1 MQNIKSFDTKPY
13 MTIGIIVVNIIV
25 FVLMSLSGSTLDAQY
40 MAAHGAMYPEYIK
53 DGQYWR
59 LLTSMFM
66 HFGLMHILNNMV
78 VLGAVGQ
85 IVEKA
90 MGHVKLLITFLV
102 SGICG
107 SVLSYIFMLYNND
120 FAVSAGA
127 SGAIFGLVGALVW
140 IVIANRGFYEGI
152 SRQQAVFM
160 VILMIYY
167 GVSTQGDKRKST
179 LIRLYWRA
187 FFVASFCRQRC
198 GYKQKILR
206 TLRLSTQIR
215 RIFGATD
222 LIRTGDLLI
231 TSELLYQ
238 LSHSSTQA

>member
-1 MQNIKSFDTKPY
+1 
-13 MTIGIIVVNIIV
+13 
-25 FVLMSLSGSTLDAQY
+25 
-40 MAAHGAMYPEYIK
+40 MYPEYIK

-59 LLTSMFM
+59 LITSMFM

-102 SGICG
+102 SGMCG
-107 SVLSYIFMLYNND
+107 SVLSYIVMLYNND

-127 SGAIFGLVGALVW
+127 SGAIFGLMGALVW

-167 GVSTQGDKRKST
+167 GVSTQEWTIGLMEADSQ
-179 LIRLYWRA
+179 A
-187 FFVASFCRQRC
+187 
-198 GYKQKILR
+198 
-206 TLRLSTQIR
+206 
-215 RIFGATD
+215 
-222 LIRTGDLLI
+222 DLLF
-231 TSELLYQ
+231 Q
-238 LSHSSTQA
+238 LFYIAKRDIINIVSTRN

>member
-1 MQNIKSFDTKPY
+1 MQNIKRFDDKPY

-59 LLTSMFM
+59 LFTSMFM

-78 VLGAVGQ
+78 VLG
-85 IVEKA
+85 
-90 MGHVKLLITFLV
+90 
-102 SGICG
+102 
-107 SVLSYIFMLYNND
+107 
-120 FAVSAGA
+120 AVSAGA

-167 GVSTQGDKRKST
+167 GVSTQGVDNWAHGGGLVGGFVISIVLYRKKRYNKYN
-179 LIRLYWRA
+179 IN
-187 FFVASFCRQRC
+187 
-198 GYKQKILR
+198 
-206 TLRLSTQIR
+206 
-215 RIFGATD
+215 
-222 LIRTGDLLI
+222 
-231 TSELLYQ
+231 
-238 LSHSSTQA
+238 

>member
-1 MQNIKSFDTKPY
+1 MQNIKRFDDKPY

-53 DGQYWR
+53 DG
-59 LLTSMFM
+59 
-66 HFGLMHILNNMV
+66 MV

-102 SGICG
+102 SGMCG
-107 SVLSYIFMLYNND
+107 SVLSYIVMLYNND

-140 IVIANRGFYEGI
+140 IVIVNRGFYEGI

-167 GVSTQGDKRKST
+167 VVSTQGVDNWAHGGGLAGGFVISIVLYRK
-179 LIRLYWRA
+179 
-187 FFVASFCRQRC
+187 
-198 GYKQKILR
+198 KIYNKY
-206 TLRLSTQIR
+206 SIN
-215 RIFGATD
+215 
-222 LIRTGDLLI
+222 
-231 TSELLYQ
+231 
-238 LSHSSTQA
+238 

>member
-1 MQNIKSFDTKPY
+1 

-25 FVLMSLSGSTLDAQY
+25 FVLMSISGSTLDAQY

-102 SGICG
+102 SGMCG
-107 SVLSYIFMLYNND
+107 SVLSYIVMLYNND

-152 SRQQAVFM
+152 SRTAGCIYGYTHD
-160 VILMIYY
+160 ILWSFNA
-167 GVSTQGDKRKST
+167 GSGQLGS
-179 LIRLYWRA
+179 WR
-187 FFVASFCRQRC
+187 
-198 GYKQKILR
+198 R
-206 TLRLSTQIR
+206 TRR
-215 RIFGATD
+215 RICYFNCF
-222 LIRTGDLLI
+222 ISQKEI
-231 TSELLYQ
+231 
-238 LSHSSTQA
+238 